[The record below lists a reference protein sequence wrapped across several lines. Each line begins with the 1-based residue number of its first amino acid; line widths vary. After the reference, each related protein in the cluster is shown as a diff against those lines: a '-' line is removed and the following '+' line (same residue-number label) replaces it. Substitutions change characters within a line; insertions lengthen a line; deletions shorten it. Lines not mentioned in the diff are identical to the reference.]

1 MRAGDY
7 TLRVTL
13 LDGMMFTCG
22 GESAIAETDAGC
34 AQSAAFSVAMGESR
48 ENMNVGA
55 IAAASIAG
63 RVTAPNA
70 VITLTQGGTVVAAT
84 QTDAN
89 GDFELTALRPG
100 QYRVRMALPEDRLF
114 ERGAALE
121 LTHADAQEGQTGEI
135 NLAMGERLTLETI
148 TAVETATVGGRAWQ
162 DQNAD
167 GVMDA
172 QEPALPGVTV
182 ALLDENGG
190 VAAEQTVGEDGRYS
204 FRLIRSGRYSLRFT
218 LPGGELFADQSG
230 EAGGSCVAPV
240 EGSTAATAPMT
251 LEGGQKIDSLN
262 LGAIEAAQIGDTVW
276 LDKNGNGL
284 QDYGEPGLA
293 GVALTLLRVDG
304 DGQAD
309 IAAQPVSDEYGYY
322 HFRNLRPGSY
332 SLRVELEAGDTL
344 TFRFGAPLGE
354 IDSDIDPETGVS
366 DVFRLQSGEARL
378 NIDVGLTERAEK

>member
-13 LDGMMFTCG
+13 PDGMMFTCG

-34 AQSAAFSVAMGESR
+34 AQSAAFS
-48 ENMNVGA
+48 
-55 IAAASIAG
+55 
-63 RVTAPNA
+63 APNA

-204 FRLIRSGRYSLRFT
+204 FRLIRSGCYSLRFT

-284 QDYGEPGLA
+284 QDYGGRCPDAPARGRGRTGGYRGA
-293 GVALTLLRVDG
+293 DRQRRIWLLSFQKPASR
-304 DGQAD
+304 QL
-309 IAAQPVSDEYGYY
+309 QPA
-322 HFRNLRPGSY
+322 R
-332 SLRVELEAGDTL
+332 
-344 TFRFGAPLGE
+344 GA
-354 IDSDIDPETGVS
+354 
-366 DVFRLQSGEARL
+366 
-378 NIDVGLTERAEK
+378 